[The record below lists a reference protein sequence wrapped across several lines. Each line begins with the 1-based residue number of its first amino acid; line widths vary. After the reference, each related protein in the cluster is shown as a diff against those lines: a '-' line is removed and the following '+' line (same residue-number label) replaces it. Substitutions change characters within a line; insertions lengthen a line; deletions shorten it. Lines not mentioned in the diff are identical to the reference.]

1 MANRHV
7 PAPMTRDSDAVRN
20 RLVEAGLVEFAAHG
34 FNGSSTRS
42 IAKRALTHQP
52 QINYH
57 FGSKDSLWRACL
69 ERLLTELDE
78 EVAARNRMVEP
89 HTRVAEFSVVIRS
102 LVTFAARRP
111 ELNRIMMHE
120 GSAPSERLDWL
131 VETHLRQRYKAL
143 HSRWQQLQLGAEISR
158 MPPAILYHA
167 LIGAAS
173 LLYANSPE
181 AVLFGIDPS
190 EPDLIEAH
198 ADALVEMFL
207 GNLAPPLNNAIAE
220 QTALTT
226 LP

>member
-1 MANRHV
+1 
-7 PAPMTRDSDAVRN
+7 MTHDSDAVRN

-57 FGSKDSLWRACL
+57 FGSKDGLWRACL

-78 EVAARNRMVEP
+78 EVAARNRMLEP
-89 HTRVAEFSVVIRS
+89 RSPAEEFGATIRS

-120 GSAPSERLDWL
+120 GSAPSGRLNWL
-131 VETHLRQRYKAL
+131 VETQLRQRYQVL
-143 HSRWQQLQLGAEISR
+143 HSRWQQLQLGTETSLL
-158 MPPAILYHA
+158 PPALLYHT

-181 AVLFGIDPS
+181 AELLGIDPDD
-190 EPDLIEAH
+190 PDLIEAH
-198 ADALVEMFL
+198 ADALVAMFL
-207 GNLAPPLNNAIAE
+207 GNLASAPNNTIAE
-220 QTALTT
+220 QTVPTT
-226 LP
+226 RP